1 MSNTFCWFTSN
12 PFSVTNLNLSCNV
25 TSLLWSISY
34 LVSNQ
39 SVVPTKRTNHVELS
53 HQLNSLVHSCT
64 VYKSRWQGTN
74 WRLSMALASV
84 TQISTKCLYFPCL
97 IKKSFSFHYFYFT
110 ANVLFQ
116 GLTIFHFVWQFLYEL
131 RPRTKRKV
139 HVCFCM
145 KKYFT

>member
-74 WRLSMALASV
+74 WRLSMVLASV

-97 IKKSFSFHYFYFT
+97 IKKIILLSLLLLHSKRIISRIDNIPFC
-110 ANVLFQ
+110 
-116 GLTIFHFVWQFLYEL
+116 LTVSVWIE
-131 RPRTKRKV
+131 T
-139 HVCFCM
+139 
-145 KKYFT
+145 